1 MDKVAINQ
9 PQQPLTAKEIER
21 VKARINKIERSWGK
35 MWTDKLKDQIE
46 QQSLWSGGQR
56 LHFSFNDW
64 NPNRQPDS
72 QLGADTGNQA
82 YLLAKKM
89 EQESI
94 NVNLF
99 GNRGTGKT
107 SLALAMIDKVSKDSG
122 KSWLFINT
130 VELANL
136 ISRSYQYPE
145 SREQLNELYKAITGI
160 KSGDGSWYHKPVD
173 VLVLDDFGTEGGQ
186 KSDELRVRRDMQE
199 WLYRASNARIDLQN
213 NQPTGST
220 IITTNNTS
228 NELLRMYDPK
238 LISRI
243 VTKDPLHVIDL
254 TKAKDVRNG

>member
-9 PQQPLTAKEIER
+9 PQQPLTAEEIER
-21 VKARINKIERSWGK
+21 VKARINGIERSWGK
-35 MWTDKLKDQIE
+35 LWTDKLKDQIE
-46 QQSLWSGGQR
+46 HQSLWSRGQR
-56 LHFSFNDW
+56 LQFSFNDW
-64 NPNRQPDS
+64 DPSRQPDN
-72 QLGADTGNQA
+72 QLGANIGNQA
-82 YLLAKKM
+82 YILAKKM
-89 EQESI
+89 EQEPI

-107 SLALAMIDKVSKDSG
+107 SLALAMIDKVSKDSD

-145 SREQLNELYKAITGI
+145 SREQLNQLYKAITGI
-160 KSGDGSWYHKPVD
+160 KSGDGSWYRKPVD
-173 VLVLDDFGTEGGQ
+173 VLALDDFGTEGGQ
-186 KSDELRVRRDMQE
+186 NSDELRVRRDMQE
-199 WLYRASNARIDLQN
+199 WFYRASNARIDLQN

-228 NELLRMYDPK
+228 NELLRMYDSK

-243 VTKDPLHVIDL
+243 VTKDPLHVIDF

>member
-9 PQQPLTAKEIER
+9 PQQPLTAEDIER
-21 VKARINKIERSWGK
+21 VKARINGIERSWGK

-56 LHFSFNDW
+56 LQFSFSDW
-64 NPNRQPDS
+64 DPNRQPDS

-160 KSGDGSWYHKPVD
+160 KSGDGSWYRKPVD

-199 WLYRASNARIDLQN
+199 WLYSASNARIDLQN

-243 VTKDPLHVIDL
+243 VTKNPQHVIDF